1 MKEEDMELKGK
12 AKKLKKKT
20 VEEAPSEEES
30 MSQMEFE
37 TNTECPKCGEEKI
50 IS

>member
-12 AKKLKKKT
+12 TKKLKKKT

-30 MSQMEFE
+30 MAEMEF
-37 TNTECPKCGEEKI
+37 
-50 IS
+50 